1 MALGLDAGRPDIVGV
16 RDAEAKYLIR
26 HWVCPEGEA
35 PGLIPARGTV
45 LPDNTLPKGYAV
57 ESAYVAP
64 REHGTV
70 WVVCTY
76 LKPILLS
83 ETALSGNLYELVRRH
98 RRRSVRSPSGVRVAI
113 GLQSTVDTDVT
124 AALPLGGYFP
134 GGGIGM
140 WDAYLSEVDIQ
151 DDFRPGLARVVA
163 HYEAPTRN
171 GALDRNPG
179 KGILEIDIT
188 TYSHELKYDLA
199 ATPLLIDGEFEDAG
213 VRYRWRVIKGSN
225 LAYIGACSLRLS
237 VVLSAANTATLR
249 GVLKGLAGKCNA
261 ADCSELGAA
270 KTLLFRGARLRQ
282 RYYNES
288 LFLAQIYMDYNEDGW
303 DKNCGVEKQKMKV
316 TEHIV
321 YDGAGAD
328 TGRKHP
334 VEGWIDI
341 TPTRVTATR
350 TVALTGN
357 FSTLNGY
364 LV

>member
-35 PGLIPARGTV
+35 PGLIPARGAV
-45 LPDNTLPKGYAV
+45 FPGDTLPKGYAV
-57 ESAYVAP
+57 ESAYVQP

-113 GLQSTVDTDVT
+113 GLQTTIDADVT
-124 AALPLGGYFP
+124 AALPLGGHFP
-134 GGGIGM
+134 GGGTGM
-140 WDAYLSEVDIQ
+140 WDAYLTEVDIQ

-171 GALDRNPG
+171 GALERNPG
-179 KGILEIDIT
+179 KGILEVDIT
-188 TYSHELKYDLA
+188 TYSQHLKYDLA
-199 ATPLLIDGEFEDAG
+199 GTPLLIDGEFEDGG
-213 VRYRWRVIKGSN
+213 VRYRWRVIKGSD
-225 LAYIGACSLRLS
+225 LVYLGACSLRLS
-237 VVLSAANTATLR
+237 VALSAANTATLI
-249 GVLKGLAGKCNA
+249 GVLKGLMGKCNNA
-261 ADCSELGAA
+261 ACSALGGQY
-270 KTLLFRGARLRQ
+270 TLLMRGARLRQ

-288 LFLAQIYMDYNEDGW
+288 LFLAQIYMDYNPDGW
-303 DKNCGVEKQKMKV
+303 TTNCTVEKQKCKV
-316 TEHIV
+316 VEQPV
-321 YDGAGAD
+321 FDAAGND
-328 TGRKHP
+328 TGRKHL
-334 VEGWIDI
+334 VEMWGDL
-341 TPTRVTATR
+341 TPRVTATR
-350 TVALTGN
+350 TVALTGD